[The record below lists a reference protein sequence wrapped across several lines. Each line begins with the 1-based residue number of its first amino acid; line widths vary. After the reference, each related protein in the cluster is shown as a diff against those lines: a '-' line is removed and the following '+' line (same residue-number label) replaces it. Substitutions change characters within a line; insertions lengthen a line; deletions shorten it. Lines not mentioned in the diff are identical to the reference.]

1 MLTETIDVTPSWHSF
16 SMILGMYL
24 QNHMPAKQQAT
35 LHDMLAEA
43 QKMAKLADQWVEHCK
58 VEKAKV
64 SRDTPEV
71 LTNVSKEERY
81 AKIQADHAT
90 RRNEWVRDP
99 DGGAEYLRLALLHI
113 LLRHSIED
121 IILFDEEGEAERFR
135 VGQANI
141 IPSETMDNLIGYL
154 YDIDGPVAFKL
165 TREGQSPYVLHCLH
179 DCSNDPDEIIFDY
192 HVSQAVDDALNFASR
207 QHPTTRSYY
216 NNDQEG

>member
-43 QKMAKLADQWVEHCK
+43 QKMAKLADKWVEHCK

-81 AKIQADHAT
+81 AKIRADHA
-90 RRNEWVRDP
+90 
-99 DGGAEYLRLALLHI
+99 
-113 LLRHSIED
+113 
-121 IILFDEEGEAERFR
+121 
-135 VGQANI
+135 
-141 IPSETMDNLIGYL
+141 
-154 YDIDGPVAFKL
+154 
-165 TREGQSPYVLHCLH
+165 
-179 DCSNDPDEIIFDY
+179 
-192 HVSQAVDDALNFASR
+192 
-207 QHPTTRSYY
+207 
-216 NNDQEG
+216 